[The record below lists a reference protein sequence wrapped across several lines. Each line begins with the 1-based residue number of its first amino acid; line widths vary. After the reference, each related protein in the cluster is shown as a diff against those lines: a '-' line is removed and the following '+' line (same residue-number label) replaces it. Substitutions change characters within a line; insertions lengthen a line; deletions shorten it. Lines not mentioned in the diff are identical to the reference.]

1 LPDLPLYH
9 QFTAAAEPIA
19 ALYEAREYGAAIRE
33 IMDLADRANRYI
45 DQHKPWTLAKDPAR
59 AEEVLG
65 VATQGLNLFRVLIN
79 YLAPVLPHMARQ
91 AAVFL
96 GAPFVDWSSVQ
107 TPLLGSPLAPYRPL
121 ATRLDAAAVATL
133 IEADAAAAAAV
144 APPAATT
151 ASISIEEF
159 ARLDLRVARVAEAS
173 LVPGSDKLLRLTLE
187 LGGEQRTVFSGIRA
201 AYQPEQL
208 IGRNV
213 VLVANLAPRKM
224 RFGLSE
230 GMVLCANGQDAGIYL
245 IEPDSGALPGMKVN

>member
-1 LPDLPLYH
+1 
-9 QFTAAAEPIA
+9 
-19 ALYEAREYGAAIRE
+19 
-33 IMDLADRANRYI
+33 MDLADRANRYI

-96 GAPFVDWSSVQ
+96 GAPFGDWSSVH

-133 IEADAAAAAAV
+133 IEADAAATAAVPEAAA
-144 APPAATT
+144 

-208 IGRNV
+208 IGRSV
-213 VLVANLAPRKM
+213 VLVANLTPRKM
-224 RFGLSE
+224 RFGVSE

>member
-1 LPDLPLYH
+1 VVPP
-9 QFTAAAEPIA
+9 P
-19 ALYEAREYGAAIRE
+19 GAA
-33 IMDLADRANRYI
+33 
-45 DQHKPWTLAKDPAR
+45 
-59 AEEVLG
+59 
-65 VATQGLNLFRVLIN
+65 
-79 YLAPVLPHMARQ
+79 
-91 AAVFL
+91 
-96 GAPFVDWSSVQ
+96 
-107 TPLLGSPLAPYRPL
+107 
-121 ATRLDAAAVATL
+121 
-133 IEADAAAAAAV
+133 
-144 APPAATT
+144 T

-213 VLVANLAPRKM
+213 VLVTNLAPRKM
-224 RFGLSE
+224 RFGVSE